1 MSTTNTGTD
10 NIDLAP
16 ENDDF
21 EDANVDVDTNDD
33 GTGDATGQGNVNVP
47 AAQGGGANGPTNF
60 NLRVEQ
66 NKIPEF
72 FGAKSKDTISAAD
85 FIRRLDDL
93 AKTN

>member
-10 NIDLAP
+10 NIDLAQ

-21 EDANVDVDTNDD
+21 EDANIDVPTNDD
-33 GTGDATGQGNVNVP
+33 DSGDATGQGNANVP
-47 AAQGGGANGPTNF
+47 AVPAAVGANGPTNF

-85 FIRRLDDL
+85 FI
-93 AKTN
+93 